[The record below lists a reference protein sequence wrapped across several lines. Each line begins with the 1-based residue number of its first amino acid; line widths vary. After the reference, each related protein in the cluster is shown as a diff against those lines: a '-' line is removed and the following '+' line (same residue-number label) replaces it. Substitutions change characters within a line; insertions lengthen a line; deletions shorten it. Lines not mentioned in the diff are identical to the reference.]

1 MKRAIFVSVGTIA
14 GLTATLRYTPDN
26 PILNSS
32 TDLALGVDTGVTS
45 DQVTTPT
52 SKVTPTVP
60 AVVTSKQPS
69 TATPAAT
76 SPTKK
81 IQPKPTSTKKPKPKP
96 TNTGAPTKAAPP
108 KATKTP
114 SVTPKPTKTAT
125 PTPTPTPT
133 PTHTQEPAQTFTG
146 TGAWAGGYGIV
157 QVKITVVG
165 GKMTAITPL
174 SWPTGG
180 TSSSISGYAIP
191 LLEKAALAAQSSKVA
206 TIGGAT
212 YTSAAFRSTLASA
225 MANAGL

>member
-32 TDLALGVDTGVTS
+32 TNLALGVDTGVTTGPNTAPS
-45 DQVTTPT
+45 

-60 AVVTSKQPS
+60 KVVTSKQPS
-69 TATPAAT
+69 TATPIAK

-81 IQPKPTSTKKPKPKP
+81 IK
-96 TNTGAPTKAAPP
+96 
-108 KATKTP
+108 
-114 SVTPKPTKTAT
+114 PKPTKTKKPSPKPKKSVVST
-125 PTPTPTPT
+125 KPKTPKPTPDPNPTIT
-133 PTHTQEPAQTFTG
+133 KEPAKTFTG
-146 TGAWAGGYGIV
+146 TGFWASGYGIV
-157 QVKITVVG
+157 QVKITVVS

-180 TSSSISGYAIP
+180 TSSNISGYAIP
-191 LLEKAALAAQSSKVA
+191 LLEKAALAAQSSNVA
-206 TIGGAT
+206 TIGGAS
-212 YTSAAFRSTLASA
+212 YTSEAFRSSLASA